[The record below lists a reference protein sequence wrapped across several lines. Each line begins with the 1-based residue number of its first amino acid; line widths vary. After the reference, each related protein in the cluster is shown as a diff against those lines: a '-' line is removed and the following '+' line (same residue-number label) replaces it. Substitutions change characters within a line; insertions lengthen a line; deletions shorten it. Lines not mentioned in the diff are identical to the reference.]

1 MTTPAGWYVDD
12 KGATRWWDGS
22 RWGEDSPVA
31 APSTE
36 FPSVPEGTNTTTV
49 WVWPGVAGF
58 TDPVAQLRD
67 PSAARRAGQTRGKL
81 PLRDWVVSVEK
92 NSLLGCQTLEP
103 R

>member
-1 MTTPAGWYVDD
+1 MSAPAGWYVDD

-22 RWGEDSPVA
+22 RWGEDSSVA

-36 FPSVPEGTNTTTV
+36 FPSVPEGTSTTTV

-67 PSAARRAGQTRGKL
+67 PSAARRVG
-81 PLRDWVVSVEK
+81 
-92 NSLLGCQTLEP
+92 
-103 R
+103 